1 MVGLEK
7 IINWLVQLDD
17 WLYYRNR
24 KSKDEIIR
32 LIINKQLKPYKVD
45 YDYVIKNPQING
57 EDWFRYYRFN
67 NEKEFEKWK
76 RYSIKL
82 LKRHVTQ
89 GSEEIANRE
98 FSMID
103 LYCGL
108 MHNY

>member
-24 KSKDEIIR
+24 KSKDEIVR

-103 LYCGL
+103 LYYGL